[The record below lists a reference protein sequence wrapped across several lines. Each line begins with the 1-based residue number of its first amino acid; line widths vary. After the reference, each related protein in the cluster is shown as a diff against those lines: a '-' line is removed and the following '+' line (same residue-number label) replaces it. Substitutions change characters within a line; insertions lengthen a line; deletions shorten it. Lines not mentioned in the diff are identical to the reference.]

1 MKVVVLHGS
10 PRKGNT
16 DAVVNRVKAFM
27 MQQVQVDF
35 IDFYLPKD
43 APVFCHG
50 CFTCFEQGEDACP
63 NAQYIQPIARAIE
76 DADGLIIA
84 APIYVMQIPGAVKAF
99 LDHMAY
105 RYLNHRPRYFKLK
118 AMIITT
124 TAGAGNPN
132 AHRYLKQNL
141 SFWGIRKIIKLG
153 IAFQAASFDDMA
165 AKRRQKAEALI
176 ERRAR
181 QWVDLLKDEKT
192 DKRTSFLS
200 VIMFHISRS
209 LMHMMPEGH
218 ADRSY
223 WEQQG
228 WMNPETKFYL
238 ADTSPAWYKSLAGK
252 AAARFTF
259 K

>member
-16 DAVVNRVKAFM
+16 DAVVEKVKTAAMRQEKVEFL
-27 MQQVQVDF
+27 
-35 IDFYLPKD
+35 DFYLPKD

-50 CFTCFEQGEDACP
+50 CFVCFERGEDACP
-63 NAQYIQPIARAIE
+63 NAGYIQPIARAIE
-76 DADGLIIA
+76 EADGLIIA
-84 APIYVMQIPGAVKAF
+84 APIYVMQIPGALKAF

-105 RYLNHRPRYFKLK
+105 RYLNHRPRYFHQK

-124 TAGAGNPN
+124 TAGAGNRN

-141 SFWGIRKIIKLG
+141 SFWGITRITTLG
-153 IAFQAASFDDMA
+153 ITLQAASMDDMPA
-165 AKRRQKAEALI
+165 GRRQKAETLI
-176 ERRAR
+176 DRKSREWIHSLTGSDPESRAP
-181 QWVDLLKDEKT
+181 
-192 DKRTSFLS
+192 FIS
-200 VIMFHISRS
+200 VIMFHISRA
-209 LMHMMPEGH
+209 LMHMMPENH
-218 ADRSY
+218 ADRTY

-228 WMNPETKFYL
+228 WMDPKNQFY
-238 ADTSPAWYKSLAGK
+238 ATGISPAWYKILAGK